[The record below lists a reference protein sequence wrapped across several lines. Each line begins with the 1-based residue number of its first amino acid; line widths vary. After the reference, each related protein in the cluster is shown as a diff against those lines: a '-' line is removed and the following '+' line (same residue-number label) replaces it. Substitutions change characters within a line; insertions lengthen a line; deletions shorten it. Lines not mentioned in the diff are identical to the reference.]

1 MSKLSR
7 FAKKRQT
14 VIMELSLVAGDQ
26 LVSVPVRLSAA
37 GVDKRTARVY
47 PQTHGTYSLLHLLRT
62 LKTKTYTAREKP
74 LVFDYPSLHSLPHL
88 PSKDWRPRRRHPE
101 DTVPQQTESQYFG
114 DES

>member
-1 MSKLSR
+1 MSPYVSR
-7 FAKKRQT
+7 LLAST
-14 VIMELSLVAGDQ
+14 SEQ
-26 LVSVPVRLSAA
+26 LECIP
-37 GVDKRTARVY
+37 RTMGNIACFISY
-47 PQTHGTYSLLHLLRT
+47 DIEIFEST